1 VTSSPESTRRLRVL
15 ILAGEA
21 SGDQHAAEV
30 VQELSAR
37 QGDIDFWGLGGPA
50 LAAQGVRL
58 LAGLDQLA
66 VMGFAEVVG
75 RIGFFWKLEQHLTRA
90 LAEGQADLVLA
101 VDYPGFNLRM
111 ARRARELGVP
121 VLFYIAPQVWAWKA
135 HRTAHLA
142 RDTDRVAVILPFEAP
157 VLERAGVRVDFVGHP
172 LKERPPV
179 SVEQTVQLRQDL
191 GVSDDAPLLALL
203 PGSRAQELARHLDVF
218 VEAARRLQQ
227 QWPELVPV
235 LGAAPGV
242 DPALLR
248 ATGFAVTQQT
258 RELLHTARAGIV
270 KSGTSTLEAAV
281 AGCPFVCVYRTSAL
295 TWALAQRL
303 VKVPHVALANLVAG
317 KRVVP
322 ELLQGAAT
330 AEGIAAATAP
340 LLDDGPVRET
350 QRTGLKEITDALG
363 GPGAA
368 GRTADLA
375 LEILAERVRAD
386 EGRGA

>member
-1 VTSSPESTRRLRVL
+1 MLV
-15 ILAGEA
+15 LAGEA

-30 VQELSAR
+30 VRELSAR
-37 QGDIDFWGLGGPA
+37 QRNVDAWGLGGPA

-58 LAGLDQLA
+58 LAGLDRLA
-66 VMGFAEVVG
+66 VMGFAEVAG
-75 RIGFFWKLEQHLTRA
+75 RIGFFWKLERQLTRA
-90 LAEGQADLVLA
+90 LAQGQADLVLA

-142 RDTDRVAVILPFEAP
+142 QDADRVAVILPFEAP
-157 VLERAGVRVDFVGHP
+157 LLERAGVRVEFVGHP

-179 SVEQTVQLRQDL
+179 SDEAAAQLRQTL
-191 GVSDDAPLLALL
+191 GVSPETPLLALL
-203 PGSRAQELARHLDVF
+203 PGSRAQELGRHLDVF
-218 VEAARRLQQ
+218 VDAARRLQG

-242 DPALLR
+242 DPAQLR
-248 ATGFAVTQQT
+248 GTGLAVTQQT
-258 RELLHTARAGIV
+258 RELLHAAHAGIV

-317 KRVVP
+317 ERVVP
-322 ELLQGAAT
+322 ELLQGEAT
-330 AEGIAAATAP
+330 AEGIAAAVAP
-340 LLDDGPVRET
+340 LLNEGPVREA
-350 QRTGLKEITDALG
+350 QLSGLKAVTDALG
-363 GPGAA
+363 GAGAA
-368 GRTADLA
+368 GRTAELA
-375 LEILAERVRAD
+375 LQILGERARAEV
-386 EGRGA
+386 ERGA